1 LISCTGLVGRG
12 ELAACVPDALLD
24 SFENHEAALR
34 AIFP

>member
-1 LISCTGLVGRG
+1 VSRG
-12 ELAACVPDALLD
+12 DLADCSPDALLD